1 MILIPGDNL
10 RKKDSNSYEKDSN
23 YYSKYILLVKED
35 KTTRLFGYYMPE
47 VNDIIIGKVIDVLS
61 NGWIIDINSPYL
73 GKLSLKE
80 IGVDPND
87 LYTYGDYILCQIV
100 RMTKNKLIDLEIK
113 KKEKLNDGLILKVDP
128 VRIPRLI
135 GKNSSML
142 NLIKEYLKTDII
154 IGKNGRIYLNGNI
167 NDISKAVDIIRFIIN
182 NSYKSGLTEKVKE
195 ILENNRNGEEI

>member
-10 RKKDSNSYEKDSN
+10 KKKDINSYERENN
-23 YYSKYILLVKED
+23 YYSKYILLVNED

-47 VNDIIIGKVIDVLS
+47 VNDIVIGKVIDVLS
-61 NGWIIDINSPYL
+61 NGWIIDINSPYV
-73 GKLSLKE
+73 GKLSLKDT
-80 IGVDPND
+80 GVDPSD

-100 RMTKNKLIDLEIK
+100 KMTKNKLIDLEIK

-128 VRIPRLI
+128 ARIPRLI

-142 NLIKEYLKTDII
+142 NLIKEYLKIDII

-167 NDISKAVDIIRFIIN
+167 NDILKAVDIIRFVIN
-182 NSYKSGLTEKVKE
+182 NSYKRGLTEKVKE
-195 ILENNRNGEEI
+195 ILENK

>member
-10 RKKDSNSYEKDSN
+10 RKKDSNSYERDNN
-23 YYSKYILLVKED
+23 YYSKYILLIKED
-35 KTTRLFGYYMPE
+35 KTRRLFGYYMPE
-47 VNDIIIGKVIDVLS
+47 INDIIIGKVIDVLS

-142 NLIKEYLKTDII
+142 NLIKEYLKIDII

-167 NDISKAVDIIRFIIN
+167 NDVSKAVDIIKFIIN

-195 ILENNRNGEEI
+195 ILENK

>member
-10 RKKDSNSYEKDSN
+10 RKKDSNSYERNNN
-23 YYSKYILLVKED
+23 YCSKYILLVKED

-61 NGWIIDINSPYL
+61 NGWLIDINSPYL
-73 GKLSLKE
+73 GKSSLKE

-142 NLIKEYLKTDII
+142 NLIKEYLKIDII

-167 NDISKAVDIIRFIIN
+167 NDVYKAVDIIRFIIN

-195 ILENNRNGEEI
+195 ILENK

>member
-10 RKKDSNSYEKDSN
+10 RKKDINSYEKDSN
-23 YYSKYILLVKED
+23 YYSKYILLIKED

-80 IGVDPND
+80 IGIDPND

-142 NLIKEYLKTDII
+142 NLIKEYLKIDII

-167 NDISKAVDIIRFIIN
+167 NNVSKAVDIIRFIIN

-195 ILENNRNGEEI
+195 LLENK

>member
-1 MILIPGDNL
+1 MILIPGDSL
-10 RKKDSNSYEKDSN
+10 RKKDSNSYEKNNN

-73 GKLSLKE
+73 GKLSLRE

-113 KKEKLNDGLILKVDP
+113 KKEKLNNGLILKVDP

-142 NLIKEYLKTDII
+142 NLIKEYLKIDII

-167 NDISKAVDIIRFIIN
+167 NDVFKAVDIIRFIIN
-182 NSYKSGLTEKVKE
+182 NSYRSGLTEKVKE
-195 ILENNRNGEEI
+195 ILENK

>member
-1 MILIPGDNL
+1 MILIPGDNM
-10 RKKDSNSYEKDSN
+10 RKKDSNSYEIDNN

-128 VRIPRLI
+128 ARIPRLI

-142 NLIKEYLKTDII
+142 NLIKEYLKIDII
-154 IGKNGRIYLNGNI
+154 IGKNGRIYLNGSI
-167 NDISKAVDIIRFIIN
+167 NDVYKAVDIIRFIIN

-195 ILENNRNGEEI
+195 ILENK

>member
-10 RKKDSNSYEKDSN
+10 RKKDSNSYEKNNN

-142 NLIKEYLKTDII
+142 NLIKEYLKIDII

-182 NSYKSGLTEKVKE
+182 NSYKNGLTEKVKE

>member
-10 RKKDSNSYEKDSN
+10 RKKDSNSYEKNNN

-142 NLIKEYLKTDII
+142 NLIKEYLKIDII

>member
-10 RKKDSNSYEKDSN
+10 KKKDINSYERENN
-23 YYSKYILLVKED
+23 YYSKYILLVNED

-47 VNDIIIGKVIDVLS
+47 VNDIVIGKVIDVLS
-61 NGWIIDINSPYL
+61 NGWIIDINSPYV
-73 GKLSLKE
+73 GKLSLKDT
-80 IGVDPND
+80 GVDPND

-128 VRIPRLI
+128 ARIPRLI

-142 NLIKEYLKTDII
+142 NLIKEYLKIDII
-154 IGKNGRIYLNGNI
+154 IGKNGRIYLNGDAN
-167 NDISKAVDIIRFIIN
+167 NVLKAVDIIRFVIN
-182 NSYKSGLTEKVKE
+182 NSYKRGLTEKVKE
-195 ILENNRNGEEI
+195 ILENK

>member
-1 MILIPGDNL
+1 MILIPGDNI
-10 RKKDSNSYEKDSN
+10 RKKDSNSYEIDNN

-128 VRIPRLI
+128 ARIPRLI

-142 NLIKEYLKTDII
+142 NLIKEYLKIDII
-154 IGKNGRIYLNGNI
+154 IGKNGRIYLNGSI
-167 NDISKAVDIIRFIIN
+167 NDVYKAVDIIRFIIN

-195 ILENNRNGEEI
+195 ILENK

>member
-10 RKKDSNSYEKDSN
+10 RKKDSNSYEKNNN
-23 YYSKYILLVKED
+23 YYSKYILLVKEE

-142 NLIKEYLKTDII
+142 NLIKEYLKIDII

-167 NDISKAVDIIRFIIN
+167 NDVSKAVDIIRFIIN

-195 ILENNRNGEEI
+195 ILENK